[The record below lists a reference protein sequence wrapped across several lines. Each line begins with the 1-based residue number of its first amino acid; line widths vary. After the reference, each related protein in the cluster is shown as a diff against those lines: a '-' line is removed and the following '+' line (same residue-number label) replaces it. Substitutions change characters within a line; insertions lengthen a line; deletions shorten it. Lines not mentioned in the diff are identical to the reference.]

1 MRETFRGYYRPT
13 DDEFSQLWEKCV
25 VILDTNVLLNLY
37 RYPSEARDDLLKVF
51 QQISDR
57 LWIPLA

>member
-13 DDEFSQLWEKCV
+13 HDEFSELWEKCV